1 LPTYLQITTGIKFQH
16 TKLWG
21 THPNHIQI
29 MAQLISLKVFRLQNV
44 SNEFMSVNRGTKG
57 FELELLSM
65 LTGRETAKI

>member
-1 LPTYLQITTGIKFQH
+1 
-16 TKLWG
+16 
-21 THPNHIQI
+21 

-44 SNEFMSVNRGTKG
+44 STEFMSVNRGTKG